1 MARADEIPGRLA
13 ELGRM
18 TRDNPD
24 QLIRIGRIE
33 SMLEGRMTLAREL
46 ARSEPN
52 SDQRELVQDLSTRYP
67 IRGLVEEL
75 QASEQKLLALRA
87 EQAARQ
93 RKQTELVSWSSLVI
107 QLALL
112 GLVLWL
118 LQRQIG
124 RRLHAERQ
132 SLRSAARA
140 ASVLQ
145 TVREPIVLLDRD
157 LRVQL
162 HNPAFAEL
170 YGLQDE
176 RADGLLLE
184 NVGDNAWQDPVVRQR
199 LADVLSRGREL
210 WDFEHEQRTADG
222 VVRYMLLNA
231 RRMPL
236 PDSDDE
242 VVLLTISDV
251 TMQRAV
257 QLRVEELNRQLEG
270 KVAQVSEVNRELE
283 AFSYSVSHDL
293 RAPLRHVAGFSDKL
307 SRHLGDQADDK
318 SRHYLDVIS
327 SSARRMAALI
337 DDLLV
342 YSRLGR
348 AAMRQQAVDMQSLV
362 ADTRAML
369 DSNLQAEAENSGHVH
384 QVEWN
389 IAPLPIVVGD
399 ENMIRQVWLN
409 LLGNAVKYSGNREP
423 AKIRVD
429 YQQQP
434 DGGHQFTV
442 SDNGA
447 GFDMAYAGKLFGV
460 FQRLH
465 KASDYPGTGIGLA
478 SVRRVL
484 TRHGGRI
491 WAEAEPDVGATF
503 HFYLPPRPTR
513 TNKVPLHDD
522 SAHHSSRRR
531 QPGGRRNGDRRPGR
545 SASGQSHRARR
556 GRRGSDGLPA
566 ASRCLRQ
573 PRGRLA
579 GGAAAGHQ
587 DAAHGWPGSAAADP
601 RARRTQAAAGGDPVV
616 LARGKR
622 PGPQLGHGRERLRGQ
637 AGGRGPV
644 LRRSADPGQVL
655 GVDQPGTGTRVSPCP
670 DRSRPGA
677 LRILLV
683 EDSPED
689 AELMSEQMLDAGLE
703 ARFERV
709 ERGGTAPGTGGV
721 PAGHRAVR
729 PEHAGVLR

>member
-1 MARADEIPGRLA
+1 MALVFSDDIWDRWRLPALALAAAAIIVVPWLTLRKLQQDSEQAMAWVNHTQAVGVALQQLQADVRDVESAALTLSKGVDAPGLRERMAKANEIPGRLA

-33 SMLEGRMTLAREL
+33 SMLDGRLAVAREL

-184 NVGDNAWQDPVVRQR
+184 TVGDNAWQDPVVRQR
-199 LADVLSRGREL
+199 LAAVLSRGREL

-222 VVRYMLLNA
+222 MVRYMLLNA

-236 PDSDDE
+236 PDTDDE

-307 SRHLGDQADDK
+307 SRHLGEAADDK
-318 SRHYLDVIS
+318 SRHYLEVIS

-369 DSNLQAEAENSGHVH
+369 DSNLQAEAENSGHAH
-384 QVEWN
+384 HVEWS

-429 YQQQP
+429 YQPQP

-503 HFYLPPRPTR
+503 HFYLPPAIDADKQGP
-513 TNKVPLHDD
+513 
-522 SAHHSSRRR
+522 SA
-531 QPGGRRNGDRRPGR
+531 
-545 SASGQSHRARR
+545 
-556 GRRGSDGLPA
+556 
-566 ASRCLRQ
+566 
-573 PRGRLA
+573 
-579 GGAAAGHQ
+579 
-587 DAAHGWPGSAAADP
+587 
-601 RARRTQAAAGGDPVV
+601 
-616 LARGKR
+616 
-622 PGPQLGHGRERLRGQ
+622 
-637 AGGRGPV
+637 
-644 LRRSADPGQVL
+644 
-655 GVDQPGTGTRVSPCP
+655 
-670 DRSRPGA
+670 
-677 LRILLV
+677 
-683 EDSPED
+683 
-689 AELMSEQMLDAGLE
+689 
-703 ARFERV
+703 
-709 ERGGTAPGTGGV
+709 
-721 PAGHRAVR
+721 
-729 PEHAGVLR
+729 

>member
-1 MARADEIPGRLA
+1 MALVFSDDIWDRWRLPALALAAAAIIVVPWLTLRQLQQDSEDAMAWVNHTQAVGVALQQLQADVRDVESAALTLSKGVDAPGLRERMAKANDLPGRLA

-18 TRDNPD
+18 TRDNPE

-33 SMLEGRMTLAREL
+33 SMLEGRMALAREL
-46 ARSEPN
+46 AKSEPN

-75 QASEQKLLALRA
+75 QASEQKLLTQRA

-176 RADGLLLE
+176 RADGLLLDT
-184 NVGDNAWQDPVVRQR
+184 VGDGAWKDPVMRQR
-199 LADVLSRGREL
+199 LSDVLLRGREL
-210 WDFEHEQRTADG
+210 WDFEHEQRAADG
-222 VVRYMLLNA
+222 MVRYMLLNA

-236 PDSDDE
+236 PDTDDE
-242 VVLLTISDV
+242 VVLLTVSDV
-251 TMQRAV
+251 TVQRAV

-307 SRHLGDQADDK
+307 SRHLGDAADDK
-318 SRHYLDVIS
+318 SRHYLEVIS

-362 ADTRAML
+362 AGTRAML
-369 DSNLQAEAENSGHVH
+369 DSNLQAEAENSGHAH
-384 QVEWN
+384 HVEWS

-429 YQQQP
+429 YQPQP

-503 HFYLPPRPTR
+503 HFYLPPAIDADKQGP
-513 TNKVPLHDD
+513 
-522 SAHHSSRRR
+522 SA
-531 QPGGRRNGDRRPGR
+531 
-545 SASGQSHRARR
+545 
-556 GRRGSDGLPA
+556 
-566 ASRCLRQ
+566 
-573 PRGRLA
+573 
-579 GGAAAGHQ
+579 
-587 DAAHGWPGSAAADP
+587 
-601 RARRTQAAAGGDPVV
+601 
-616 LARGKR
+616 
-622 PGPQLGHGRERLRGQ
+622 
-637 AGGRGPV
+637 
-644 LRRSADPGQVL
+644 
-655 GVDQPGTGTRVSPCP
+655 
-670 DRSRPGA
+670 
-677 LRILLV
+677 
-683 EDSPED
+683 
-689 AELMSEQMLDAGLE
+689 
-703 ARFERV
+703 
-709 ERGGTAPGTGGV
+709 
-721 PAGHRAVR
+721 
-729 PEHAGVLR
+729 

>member
-1 MARADEIPGRLA
+1 MALVFSDDVWDRWRLPALALAAAAIIVVPWLTLRKLQQDNEAAMAWVTHTQAVGVALQQLQADVRDVESAALTLSKGVDAPGLRERMAKAQDIPGRLA
-13 ELGRM
+13 ELGRL

-33 SMLEGRMTLAREL
+33 AMLDGRMALAREL
-46 ARSEPN
+46 ARAEPN
-52 SDQRELVQDLSTRYP
+52 TDQRELVQDLSTRYP

-75 QASEQKLLALRA
+75 QANEQRLLAQRA
-87 EQAARQ
+87 EQASRQ
-93 RKQTELVSWSSLVI
+93 RRQTEFISWSSLAV
-107 QLALL
+107 QLGLL

-124 RRLHAERQ
+124 RRLQAERQ
-132 SLRSAARA
+132 SLRAAGRA

-145 TVREPIVLLDRD
+145 TVREPIVLLDRE

-162 HNPAFAEL
+162 HNPAFSEL
-170 YGLQDE
+170 YDLQDE
-176 RADGLLLE
+176 RADGTLLGD
-184 NVGDNAWQDPVVRQR
+184 VGDGAWKDPVVRQR
-199 LADVLSRGREL
+199 LADVLLRGREL

-222 VVRYMLLNA
+222 MVRYMLLNA

-251 TMQRAV
+251 TVQRAV
-257 QLRVEELNRQLEG
+257 QWRVEELNRQLEG

-307 SRHLGDQADDK
+307 TRHLSDDADEK

-369 DSNLQAEAENSGHVH
+369 DANLKTDAEAGAPAHS
-384 QVEWN
+384 VEWS
-389 IAPLPIVVGD
+389 IAPLPIVVAD
-399 ENMIRQVWLN
+399 ENMMRQVWLN
-409 LLGNAVKYSGNREP
+409 LLGNAVKYSGNRDP

-429 YQQQP
+429 YQAQP

-447 GFDMAYAGKLFGV
+447 GFDMAYAAKLFGV

-491 WAEAEPDVGATF
+491 WAEAEPDAGATF
-503 HFYLPPRPTR
+503 HFYLPP
-513 TNKVPLHDD
+513 
-522 SAHHSSRRR
+522 A
-531 QPGGRRNGDRRPGR
+531 
-545 SASGQSHRARR
+545 
-556 GRRGSDGLPA
+556 
-566 ASRCLRQ
+566 
-573 PRGRLA
+573 
-579 GGAAAGHQ
+579 
-587 DAAHGWPGSAAADP
+587 
-601 RARRTQAAAGGDPVV
+601 
-616 LARGKR
+616 
-622 PGPQLGHGRERLRGQ
+622 
-637 AGGRGPV
+637 
-644 LRRSADPGQVL
+644 
-655 GVDQPGTGTRVSPCP
+655 
-670 DRSRPGA
+670 
-677 LRILLV
+677 
-683 EDSPED
+683 
-689 AELMSEQMLDAGLE
+689 LDAVNQGPS
-703 ARFERV
+703 A
-709 ERGGTAPGTGGV
+709 
-721 PAGHRAVR
+721 
-729 PEHAGVLR
+729 

>member
-1 MARADEIPGRLA
+1 MALLFSDDVWDRWRLPALALAAAAIIVVPWLTLRKLQQDNEAAMAWVTHTQAVGVALQQLQADVRDVESAALTLSKGVDAPGLRERMAKAQDIPGRLA
-13 ELGRM
+13 ELGRL

-33 SMLEGRMTLAREL
+33 SMLDGRMALARDL
-46 ARSEPN
+46 ARAEPN
-52 SDQRELVQDLSTRYP
+52 TDQRELVQDMSTRYP

-75 QASEQKLLALRA
+75 QASEQTLLAQRA
-87 EQAARQ
+87 EQASRQ
-93 RKQTELVSWSSLVI
+93 RRQTEFVSWSSLAV
-107 QLALL
+107 QLGLL

-124 RRLHAERQ
+124 RRLQAERQ
-132 SLRSAARA
+132 SLRAAGRA

-145 TVREPIVLLDRD
+145 TVREPIVLLDRA

-162 HNPAFAEL
+162 HNPAFSEL
-170 YGLQDE
+170 YDLQDE
-176 RADGLLLE
+176 RADGMLLSD
-184 NVGDNAWQDPVVRQR
+184 VGEGAWKDPVVRQR
-199 LADVLSRGREL
+199 LADVLLRGREL

-222 VVRYMLLNA
+222 MVRYMLLNA

-251 TMQRAV
+251 TVQRAV
-257 QLRVEELNRQLEG
+257 QWRVEELNRQLEG

-307 SRHLGDQADDK
+307 TRHLGEDADEK

-369 DSNLQAEAENSGHVH
+369 DANLKTDAEAGAPAHS
-384 QVEWN
+384 VEWS
-389 IAPLPIVVGD
+389 IAPLPIVVAD
-399 ENMIRQVWLN
+399 ENMMRQVWLN
-409 LLGNAVKYSGNREP
+409 LLGNAVKYSGNRDP

-429 YQQQP
+429 YQAQP

-491 WAEAEPDVGATF
+491 WAEAEPDAGATF
-503 HFYLPPRPTR
+503 HFYLPP
-513 TNKVPLHDD
+513 
-522 SAHHSSRRR
+522 A
-531 QPGGRRNGDRRPGR
+531 
-545 SASGQSHRARR
+545 
-556 GRRGSDGLPA
+556 
-566 ASRCLRQ
+566 
-573 PRGRLA
+573 
-579 GGAAAGHQ
+579 
-587 DAAHGWPGSAAADP
+587 
-601 RARRTQAAAGGDPVV
+601 
-616 LARGKR
+616 
-622 PGPQLGHGRERLRGQ
+622 
-637 AGGRGPV
+637 
-644 LRRSADPGQVL
+644 
-655 GVDQPGTGTRVSPCP
+655 
-670 DRSRPGA
+670 
-677 LRILLV
+677 
-683 EDSPED
+683 
-689 AELMSEQMLDAGLE
+689 LDAVNQGPS
-703 ARFERV
+703 A
-709 ERGGTAPGTGGV
+709 
-721 PAGHRAVR
+721 
-729 PEHAGVLR
+729 

>member
-1 MARADEIPGRLA
+1 MALVFSDDIWDRWRLPALALAAAAIIVVPWLTLRKLQQDNEEAMAWVNHTQAVGVALQQLQADVRDVESAALTLSKGVDAPGLRERMAKANDIPGRLA

-33 SMLEGRMTLAREL
+33 SMLEGRMALAREL
-46 ARSEPN
+46 AKSEPN

-75 QASEQKLLALRA
+75 QASEQKLLTLRA

-93 RKQTELVSWSSLVI
+93 RKQTELVSWTSLLV

-184 NVGDNAWQDPVVRQR
+184 SVGDGAWQDAVVRQR
-199 LADVLSRGREL
+199 LSDVLSRGREL

-222 VVRYMLLNA
+222 MARYMLLNA

-236 PDSDDE
+236 PDTDDE
-242 VVLLTISDV
+242 VVLLTVSDV

-307 SRHLGDQADDK
+307 SRHLGDAADDK
-318 SRHYLDVIS
+318 SRHYLEVIS

-348 AAMRQQAVDMQSLV
+348 VAMRQQAVDMQSLV

-369 DSNLQAEAENSGHVH
+369 DSNLQAEAESTGHAH
-384 QVEWN
+384 QVEWS

-429 YQQQP
+429 YHPQP

-503 HFYLPPRPTR
+503 HFYLPPAIDADKQGP
-513 TNKVPLHDD
+513 
-522 SAHHSSRRR
+522 SA
-531 QPGGRRNGDRRPGR
+531 
-545 SASGQSHRARR
+545 
-556 GRRGSDGLPA
+556 
-566 ASRCLRQ
+566 
-573 PRGRLA
+573 
-579 GGAAAGHQ
+579 
-587 DAAHGWPGSAAADP
+587 
-601 RARRTQAAAGGDPVV
+601 
-616 LARGKR
+616 
-622 PGPQLGHGRERLRGQ
+622 
-637 AGGRGPV
+637 
-644 LRRSADPGQVL
+644 
-655 GVDQPGTGTRVSPCP
+655 
-670 DRSRPGA
+670 
-677 LRILLV
+677 
-683 EDSPED
+683 
-689 AELMSEQMLDAGLE
+689 
-703 ARFERV
+703 
-709 ERGGTAPGTGGV
+709 
-721 PAGHRAVR
+721 
-729 PEHAGVLR
+729 

>member
-1 MARADEIPGRLA
+1 MALVFSDDIWDRWRLPALALAAAAIIVVPWLTLRKLQQDNEQAMAWVNHTQAVGVALQQLQADVRDVESAALTLSKGVDAPGLRERMAKANDIPGRLA

-33 SMLEGRMTLAREL
+33 SMLEGRMALALEL
-46 ARSEPN
+46 AKSEPN
-52 SDQRELVQDLSTRYP
+52 TDQRGLVKDLSTRYP

-75 QASEQKLLALRA
+75 QASEQKLLTLRA

-132 SLRSAARA
+132 SLRAAARA

-184 NVGDNAWQDPVVRQR
+184 SVGDGAWKDTVVRQR
-199 LADVLSRGREL
+199 LSDVLSRGREL

-222 VVRYMLLNA
+222 MARYMLLNA

-236 PDSDDE
+236 PDTDDE
-242 VVLLTISDV
+242 VVLLTVSDV

-307 SRHLGDQADDK
+307 SRHLGDAADDK
-318 SRHYLDVIS
+318 SRHYLEVIS

-348 AAMRQQAVDMQSLV
+348 AAMRQQPVDMQSLV

-369 DSNLQAEAENSGHVH
+369 DSNLQAEAESSGHAH
-384 QVEWN
+384 QVEWS
-389 IAPLPIVVGD
+389 IAPLPIVVAD

-429 YQQQP
+429 YQPQP

-503 HFYLPPRPTR
+503 HFYLPPAIDADKQGP
-513 TNKVPLHDD
+513 
-522 SAHHSSRRR
+522 SA
-531 QPGGRRNGDRRPGR
+531 
-545 SASGQSHRARR
+545 
-556 GRRGSDGLPA
+556 
-566 ASRCLRQ
+566 
-573 PRGRLA
+573 
-579 GGAAAGHQ
+579 
-587 DAAHGWPGSAAADP
+587 
-601 RARRTQAAAGGDPVV
+601 
-616 LARGKR
+616 
-622 PGPQLGHGRERLRGQ
+622 
-637 AGGRGPV
+637 
-644 LRRSADPGQVL
+644 
-655 GVDQPGTGTRVSPCP
+655 
-670 DRSRPGA
+670 
-677 LRILLV
+677 
-683 EDSPED
+683 
-689 AELMSEQMLDAGLE
+689 
-703 ARFERV
+703 
-709 ERGGTAPGTGGV
+709 
-721 PAGHRAVR
+721 
-729 PEHAGVLR
+729 

>member
-1 MARADEIPGRLA
+1 MALVFSDDIWDRWRLPALALAAAAIIVVPWLTLRKLQQDSEQAMAWVNHTQAVGVALQQLQADVRDVESAALTLSKGVDAPGLRERMAKANEIPGRLA

-33 SMLEGRMTLAREL
+33 SMLDGRLAVAREL

-184 NVGDNAWQDPVVRQR
+184 TVGDNAWQDPVVRQR
-199 LADVLSRGREL
+199 LSDVLSRGREL
-210 WDFEHEQRTADG
+210 WDFEHEQRTADDM
-222 VVRYMLLNA
+222 VRYMLLNA

-236 PDSDDE
+236 PDTDDE

-307 SRHLGDQADDK
+307 SRHLGDAADDK
-318 SRHYLDVIS
+318 SRHYLEVIS

-369 DSNLQAEAENSGHVH
+369 DSNLQAEAENSGHAH
-384 QVEWN
+384 QVEWS

-503 HFYLPPRPTR
+503 HFYLPPAIDADKQGP
-513 TNKVPLHDD
+513 
-522 SAHHSSRRR
+522 SA
-531 QPGGRRNGDRRPGR
+531 
-545 SASGQSHRARR
+545 
-556 GRRGSDGLPA
+556 
-566 ASRCLRQ
+566 
-573 PRGRLA
+573 
-579 GGAAAGHQ
+579 
-587 DAAHGWPGSAAADP
+587 
-601 RARRTQAAAGGDPVV
+601 
-616 LARGKR
+616 
-622 PGPQLGHGRERLRGQ
+622 
-637 AGGRGPV
+637 
-644 LRRSADPGQVL
+644 
-655 GVDQPGTGTRVSPCP
+655 
-670 DRSRPGA
+670 
-677 LRILLV
+677 
-683 EDSPED
+683 
-689 AELMSEQMLDAGLE
+689 
-703 ARFERV
+703 
-709 ERGGTAPGTGGV
+709 
-721 PAGHRAVR
+721 
-729 PEHAGVLR
+729 

>member
-1 MARADEIPGRLA
+1 MALVFSDDIWDRWRLPALALFAAAIIVVPWLTLRKLQQDSEDAMAWVNHTQAVGVALQQLQADVRDVESAALTLSKGVDAPGLRERMAKANDLPGRLA

-33 SMLEGRMTLAREL
+33 SMLEGRMALAREL
-46 ARSEPN
+46 AKSEPN

-75 QASEQKLLALRA
+75 QASEQKLLTQRA

-107 QLALL
+107 QLSLL

-124 RRLHAERQ
+124 RRLYAERQ

-176 RADGLLLE
+176 RADGLLLDT
-184 NVGDNAWQDPVVRQR
+184 VGDGAWKDPVMRQR
-199 LADVLSRGREL
+199 LSDVLLRGREL
-210 WDFEHEQRTADG
+210 WDFEHEQRAADG
-222 VVRYMLLNA
+222 MVRYMLLNA

-236 PDSDDE
+236 PDTDDE

-251 TMQRAV
+251 TVQRAV

-307 SRHLGDQADDK
+307 SRHLGDAADDK
-318 SRHYLDVIS
+318 SRHYLEVIS

-369 DSNLQAEAENSGHVH
+369 DSNLQAEAENSGHAH
-384 QVEWN
+384 HVEWS

-429 YQQQP
+429 YQPQP

-503 HFYLPPRPTR
+503 HFYLPPAIDADKQGP
-513 TNKVPLHDD
+513 
-522 SAHHSSRRR
+522 SA
-531 QPGGRRNGDRRPGR
+531 
-545 SASGQSHRARR
+545 
-556 GRRGSDGLPA
+556 
-566 ASRCLRQ
+566 
-573 PRGRLA
+573 
-579 GGAAAGHQ
+579 
-587 DAAHGWPGSAAADP
+587 
-601 RARRTQAAAGGDPVV
+601 
-616 LARGKR
+616 
-622 PGPQLGHGRERLRGQ
+622 
-637 AGGRGPV
+637 
-644 LRRSADPGQVL
+644 
-655 GVDQPGTGTRVSPCP
+655 
-670 DRSRPGA
+670 
-677 LRILLV
+677 
-683 EDSPED
+683 
-689 AELMSEQMLDAGLE
+689 
-703 ARFERV
+703 
-709 ERGGTAPGTGGV
+709 
-721 PAGHRAVR
+721 
-729 PEHAGVLR
+729 

>member
-1 MARADEIPGRLA
+1 MALVFSDDIWDRWRLPALALAAAAIIVVPWLTLRKLQQDSEHAMAWVNHTQAVGVALQQLQADVRDVESAALTLSKGVDAPGLRERMARADEIPGRLA
-13 ELGRM
+13 QLGRM

-118 LQRQIG
+118 LQRQTG

-157 LRVQL
+157 MRVQL

-369 DSNLQAEAENSGHVH
+369 DSNLQAEAENSGHAH
-384 QVEWN
+384 QVEWS

-503 HFYLPPRPTR
+503 HFYLPPATDADKQGP
-513 TNKVPLHDD
+513 
-522 SAHHSSRRR
+522 SA
-531 QPGGRRNGDRRPGR
+531 
-545 SASGQSHRARR
+545 
-556 GRRGSDGLPA
+556 
-566 ASRCLRQ
+566 
-573 PRGRLA
+573 
-579 GGAAAGHQ
+579 
-587 DAAHGWPGSAAADP
+587 
-601 RARRTQAAAGGDPVV
+601 
-616 LARGKR
+616 
-622 PGPQLGHGRERLRGQ
+622 
-637 AGGRGPV
+637 
-644 LRRSADPGQVL
+644 
-655 GVDQPGTGTRVSPCP
+655 
-670 DRSRPGA
+670 
-677 LRILLV
+677 
-683 EDSPED
+683 
-689 AELMSEQMLDAGLE
+689 
-703 ARFERV
+703 
-709 ERGGTAPGTGGV
+709 
-721 PAGHRAVR
+721 
-729 PEHAGVLR
+729 